1 MVDLTPEE
9 ISEVSKQAMDR
20 VLNSDRLCSKLQEC
34 KRREEQGCSPLAIV
48 LWTLFGLL
56 ILGMVISWVSSPRV
70 RQWGATCGMV
80 AKAKAE
86 EAVDGVKATVAG
98 MAARQQGIVC
108 DLERTGLSQK
118 AANGLAEQDK
128 SFRRAAMIAQGHAT
142 PDDDDVDP
150 ELRAAFAVTAP
161 AGGKRFG
168 LAVKAP
174 AAGGSKR
181 FGLAVKA
188 VQDVSRP
195 VVQSF
200 GGKAATTIGVDQAE
214 FIRPKASTRSTK
226 GTKCA
231 NWFNDASNRIDG
243 WTEEF
248 AEDKDI
254 HHGEFPEDN
263 KGHDNKLDVFG
274 NIDQSDHQVQD
285 YCSNL

>member
-1 MVDLTPEE
+1 MTPEE
-9 ISEVSKQAMDR
+9 ISEVSKQAMDQ

-98 MAARQQGIVC
+98 MAARQQGVVC

-128 SFRRAAMIAQGHAT
+128 SFRRAAMMARGECT
-142 PDDDDVDP
+142 YDDHDVDP
-150 ELRAAFAVTAP
+150 ELREAFKVTAP
-161 AGGKRFG
+161 A
-168 LAVKAP
+168 AE
-174 AAGGSKR
+174 GSKR
-181 FGLAVKA
+181 FGLAVKAA

-200 GGKAATTIGVDQAE
+200 GGKAATLIGVDQAE

-231 NWFNDASNRIDG
+231 QPFYEASNRIDG
-243 WTEEF
+243 WTEDSASE
-248 AEDKDI
+248 KDI
-254 HHGEFPEDN
+254 LHGHFHDDN
-263 KGHDNKLDVFG
+263 KGHENKLDGFG